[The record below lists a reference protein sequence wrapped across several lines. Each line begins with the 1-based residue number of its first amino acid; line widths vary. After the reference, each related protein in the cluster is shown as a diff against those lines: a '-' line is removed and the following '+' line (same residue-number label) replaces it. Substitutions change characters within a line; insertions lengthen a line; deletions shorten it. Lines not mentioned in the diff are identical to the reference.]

1 MLQARAFLGGY
12 MPVALHIQSTAPS
25 TPPPHKN
32 TRLTVS
38 LQHPINPTRRLFVT
52 LLPWNL
58 LSPHV
63 SLNPSSDL
71 FNLFKSHSLMSSPHH
86 KCQLCPAPIQV
97 QMKEEFI
104 QKISCPTGRPTWEK
118 LYISVAHLVYC
129 FLPIRLTNAAGA
141 RSAHREC
148 FLRNLLKNY
157 QMCLIGHPLVLCRS
171 SKSWKQFLW
180 VDRGWCSLCA
190 RTVRNTNNHLHTYIQ
205 PTRQNDNAP
214 TNAPISSKLMQGE
227 LLQPLES
234 GGQQERFLTLD
245 KVHILLP
252 MGAVKLPRRISR
264 TIMALRKASRRYS
277 NEFTGACSGTL
288 WPPFM
293 APSIPEPFGAP
304 KFVEDKPLRLG
315 CLVTKIPS
323 GQRICSHFPWESTS

>member
-1 MLQARAFLGGY
+1 MQQVLD
-12 MPVALHIQSTAPS
+12 LHKES
-25 TPPPHKN
+25 
-32 TRLTVS
+32 VS
-38 LQHPINPTRRLFVT
+38 
-52 LLPWNL
+52 
-58 LSPHV
+58 
-63 SLNPSSDL
+63 
-71 FNLFKSHSLMSSPHH
+71 
-86 KCQLCPAPIQV
+86 
-97 QMKEEFI
+97 
-104 QKISCPTGRPTWEK
+104 
-118 LYISVAHLVYC
+118 
-129 FLPIRLTNAAGA
+129 
-141 RSAHREC
+141 C

-157 QMCLIGHPLVLCRS
+157 QMCLIDHPLVLCRS

-180 VDRGWCSLCA
+180 VDRGWCSLCM

-205 PTRQNDNAP
+205 PTQQNDNAP

-227 LLQPLES
+227 FLQPLDS
-234 GGQQERFLTLD
+234 GGQQGRFLTLD

-252 MGAVKLPRRISR
+252 MGAVKLPSRISR

-277 NEFTGACSGTL
+277 NEFTGACCCTL

-304 KFVEDKPLRLG
+304 EFVEDKPLRLG